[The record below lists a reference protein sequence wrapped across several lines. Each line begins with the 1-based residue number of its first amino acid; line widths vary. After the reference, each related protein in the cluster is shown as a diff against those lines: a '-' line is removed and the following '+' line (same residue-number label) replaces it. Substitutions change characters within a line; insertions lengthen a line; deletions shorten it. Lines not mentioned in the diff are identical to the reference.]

1 MVRKKEEMG
10 NSWCC
15 NYKNWILWILI
26 IIFDT
31 RESSEWKKK
40 QILQGLL
47 LTKNFILFFLNP
59 LGNQH
64 NLVNISMVKLIVAS
78 HFV

>member
-1 MVRKKEEMG
+1 MS

-15 NYKNWILWILI
+15 NYRNWIFRILI

-31 RESSEWKKK
+31 RESSEWKRN
-40 QILQGLL
+40 QILQGLQL
-47 LTKNFILFFLNP
+47 MEIFILFFLNP

-64 NLVNISMVKLIVAS
+64 NLLNISIVKLVVVF